1 MFGIKYFFYD
11 PSWMLQLSES
21 VWTLRSSVWVVFF
34 NNFLHIDTTCRSKI
48 NSDQK
53 RLFLSVSLYPL
64 SFFVNTPFKI
74 YLKFTLGLL
83 KVYLRF
89 TTQNLLEV
97 YSRFIGGLLKVCLK
111 FNQRMK
117 LTQGSKFT
125 QGLKLTLKV

>member
-1 MFGIKYFFYD
+1 MFFFTIRVECCNFLNLYGPYVLRYESFFY
-11 PSWMLQLSES
+11 
-21 VWTLRSSVWVVFF
+21 
-34 NNFLHIDTTCRSKI
+34 NFLHIDTTCRSKI